1 MGKDKEGR
9 MWMGSRK
16 GDSAVEGKR
25 EKKEKEMERKKELGR
40 GKRKEEGKNERGERG
55 KKW

>member
-16 GDSAVEGKR
+16 GDSAVEGER